1 MISEQQKKSMKLK
14 LHHMLD
20 YYFGPAQFNMAKSV
34 RMAGYSE
41 KYAKAVGYKLFERE
55 DVKAEIAR
63 RQARIAKRF
72 EVTYDRTITEL
83 AKVAYANLGDY
94 MSIDKDTGVILIE
107 GKDLNELDYEQL
119 AALGE
124 VTTETHTQGKG
135 DNRETV
141 TRVKVK
147 LHNKL
152 TALDMLMR
160 HSGQSKE
167 KQPLDGAVSLI
178 DRILAGRERTRA
190 KEKEDE
196 QK

>member
-1 MISEQQKKSMKLK
+1 MPSEQQKAMKLK
-14 LHHMLD
+14 LHRMLD
-20 YYFGPAQFNMAKSV
+20 YYFGPAQLDQNKAA

-41 KYAKAVGYKLFERE
+41 KYVRKQSYLLFQRE
-55 DVKAEIAR
+55 DVKKEIAR

-135 DNRETV
+135 DDRETV

-190 KEKEDE
+190 REKDDDE
-196 QK
+196 S

>member
-1 MISEQQKKSMKLK
+1 MLSEQQQKSMKLK
-14 LHHMLD
+14 LHRMLD
-20 YYFGPAQFNMAKSV
+20 YYFGPAKLNQAKAAL
-34 RMAGYSE
+34 MAGYSK
-41 KYAKAVGYKLFERE
+41 KYASKQSYLLFERE

-63 RQARIAKRF
+63 RQARISKRF
-72 EVTYDRTITEL
+72 EVTYDRTIIEL

-94 MSIDKDTGVILIE
+94 MNIDKDTGVILIE

-135 DNRETV
+135 DDRETV

-160 HSGQSKE
+160 HSGQSRE
-167 KQPLDGAVSLI
+167 KQPLDGAMSLI
-178 DRILAGRERTRA
+178 DRILAARERTRA
-190 KEKEDE
+190 REKEDDE
-196 QK
+196 G